1 MGVQR
6 LRSGVA
12 AAVAALAVCAWLVS
26 ASAAAAGNHEFSFK
40 NLSVSFDRPA
50 GLYGESTG
58 TTSES
63 FSGTACGATP
73 LNALWTIMV
82 TNSYK
87 PEGTVEPRS
96 TVTANFHKTN
106 PFSVDY
112 KTLVT
117 NGGATVLATATT
129 TLTLTPTPSIRVGI
143 KLTGKFTPGASS
155 GFTRPIVVTPLPP
168 GQPCP

>member
-1 MGVQR
+1 MAA
-6 LRSGVA
+6 A
-12 AAVAALAVCAWLVS
+12 AAVAVCGWLVS
-26 ASAAAAGNHEFSFK
+26 ASAAAAGNREFSFK

-63 FSGTACGATP
+63 FSGTACGTTP
-73 LNALWTIMV
+73 LNARWTIMV
-82 TNSYK
+82 TNSYR

-96 TVTANFHKTN
+96 SVTANFRKTN

-129 TLTLTPTPSIRVGI
+129 TLTLNGHTPSIRVGI
-143 KLTGKFTPGASS
+143 KLTGEFKPGASS
-155 GFTRPIVVTPLPP
+155 GFTRPIVVKPLPP
-168 GQPCP
+168 GQACP